1 MRRPAPPDGSGGLRR
16 SIMLR
21 GRLDRGL
28 RGRPGLRGRADL
40 GRSLRARQGLGGRR
54 GADLRRRL
62 GARQSLA
69 RRRRVLRRGIA
80 RRGVVAQA
88 SHTHADQNNRTEH
101 RDVLYVMMR
110 LSVDVSIESSR
121 RQSPDGSAR
130 PMQNN
135 VRTPTPPSLS
145 GALPARMSP
154 RGTWRTAAPTR
165 NGDFPSRW
173 PRDGGGSSKP
183 VILADSCSPPQGW
196 PWQGIG
202 NRRGL
207 VD

>member
-1 MRRPAPPDGSGGLRR
+1 MRRPAPLDGSGGLRR

-28 RGRPGLRGRADL
+28 RGRPGLRGRANL
-40 GRSLRARQGLGGRR
+40 GRNLRARQDLGGRR

-69 RRRRVLRRGIA
+69 GRRWVLRRGIA
-80 RRGVVAQA
+80 SRGVTAQA
-88 SHTHADQNNRTEH
+88 RRTHADQNNRTEH

-121 RQSPDGSAR
+121 GQSPDGSAR

-135 VRTPTPPSLS
+135 VRTPTPPSLL
-145 GALPARMSP
+145 G
-154 RGTWRTAAPTR
+154 
-165 NGDFPSRW
+165 
-173 PRDGGGSSKP
+173 
-183 VILADSCSPPQGW
+183 SPPGPNVATRDLEDFVPNPQ
-196 PWQGIG
+196 
-202 NRRGL
+202 RGL
-207 VD
+207 HISLASGRRRKLQAGHLGRLLLSTPGMAMARYRQPPRSR